1 MDWAWWTVDMPPD
14 PSQPQRKQNLI
25 IILEES
31 KYYHIHNKIITF
43 FMNRLLIDEDA
54 AFECLGTCTLDYKD
68 FVLRSYNMRR
78 DEQLKIENDQRQ
90 ILELINKAADF
101 ENEEYDTH
109 FILGSNFYT
118 SPDPQN
124 I

>member
-1 MDWAWWTVDMPPD
+1 M
-14 PSQPQRKQNLI
+14 Q
-25 IILEES
+25 
-31 KYYHIHNKIITF
+31 
-43 FMNRLLIDEDA
+43 
-54 AFECLGTCTLDYKD
+54 
-68 FVLRSYNMRR
+68 R
-78 DEQLKIENDQRQ
+78 DEQLKIENDQRK

-124 I
+124 L

>member
-1 MDWAWWTVDMPPD
+1 M
-14 PSQPQRKQNLI
+14 SCECQSNL
-25 IILEES
+25 
-31 KYYHIHNKIITF
+31 
-43 FMNRLLIDEDA
+43 
-54 AFECLGTCTLDYKD
+54 KD
-68 FVLRSYNMRR
+68 SGDFQKWIVLRSYNMQR
-78 DEQLKIENDQRQ
+78 DEQLKIENDQRK

-124 I
+124 L